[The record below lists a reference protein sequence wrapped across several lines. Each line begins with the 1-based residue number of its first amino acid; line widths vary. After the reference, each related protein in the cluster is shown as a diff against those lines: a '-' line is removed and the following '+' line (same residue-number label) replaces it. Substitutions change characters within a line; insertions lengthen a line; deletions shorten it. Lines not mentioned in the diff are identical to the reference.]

1 MGVLLWDSA
10 FQTDSSSR
18 PKYVTPRKT
27 IDSQVLMQEVVL
39 DEIVDRISRLLYRN
53 NLIIKDGF
61 LVASM
66 IGIDTRSGRESHPA
80 INMCW

>member
-1 MGVLLWDSA
+1 
-10 FQTDSSSR
+10 
-18 PKYVTPRKT
+18 
-27 IDSQVLMQEVVL
+27 MQEVVL